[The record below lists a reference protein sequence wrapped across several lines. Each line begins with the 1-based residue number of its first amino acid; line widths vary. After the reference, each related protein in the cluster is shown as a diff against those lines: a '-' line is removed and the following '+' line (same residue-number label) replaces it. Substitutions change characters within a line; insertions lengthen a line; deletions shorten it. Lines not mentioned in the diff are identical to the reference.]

1 MCGRSL
7 VIGVFFAAAVS
18 ALGCTRQTPQTP
30 QDIIFAGKTFY
41 DPGKKA
47 AFVAVSG
54 TLTGPGVAY
63 ENNSTLVVC
72 YADMKECLTYSVEQ
86 IGPNQIGSLQLPIS
100 YPSLRWNEREIVAA
114 GSADAFNCSKLTIT
128 IVRSSGTTV
137 WVTEP
142 INQSR
147 PECLKANTTIKK
159 WTLEDS
165 PAWKVMFKKPG

>member
-54 TLTGPGVAY
+54 TLTGPGIAY

-86 IGPNQIGSLQLPIS
+86 IGPTKSAAFSFPSVIRFYVGMNGRS
-100 YPSLRWNEREIVAA
+100 SLRARRMPSTAVNLRSLLSEARAPRS
-114 GSADAFNCSKLTIT
+114 GSQNLSTSHVQNA
-128 IVRSSGTTV
+128 
-137 WVTEP
+137 
-142 INQSR
+142 
-147 PECLKANTTIKK
+147 
-159 WTLEDS
+159 
-165 PAWKVMFKKPG
+165 